1 MGTLQ
6 PPFMTIEEY
15 MEFEEHS
22 QFRHEYVNGI
32 VHAMSGPS
40 LAHVRIAGEL
50 FVAFKTHLRGSS
62 CEPFATDAKL
72 RIRSETDEIVYYPD
86 IVVACNRDEWGT
98 NYLCNPRLVA
108 EVLSPSTE
116 HIDRRE
122 KAMTYRRVTS
132 IAEYA
137 LLEQDEHKVIVHRR
151 AENWRPRA
159 YTGPQAVVE
168 FRSIGLSVPLAQI
181 YEGTLSVA

>member
-1 MGTLQ
+1 
-6 PPFMTIEEY
+6 
-15 MEFEEHS
+15 
-22 QFRHEYVNGI
+22 
-32 VHAMSGPS
+32 
-40 LAHVRIAGEL
+40 
-50 FVAFKTHLRGSS
+50 
-62 CEPFATDAKL
+62 
-72 RIRSETDEIVYYPD
+72 
-86 IVVACNRDEWGT
+86 
-98 NYLCNPRLVA
+98 LVA

-122 KAMTYRRVTS
+122 KAMTYDRVTS